1 MPYTVATRGEYG
13 GMTGA
18 HCKSKAFPL
27 LDIEAKQPHQQA
39 LTGTVLSDAVYH
51 SPLHRAHALSLSHTL
66 ALTHSCSHTHSC
78 HSGTPS
84 HSQHS
89 VTRTHSLT
97 RSLFL
102 THSLTHSLALT
113 DTLTLTHTH
122 TRWHSLTLT
131 HSHSVTRS
139 LIQPELR
146 THTGSVQ
153 LLRDAKHTTCIV
165 EGIPCPALCTT
176 TQQPQR
182 NISAT
187 TPCTRA
193 SLASLHHAHG
203 RA

>member
-1 MPYTVATRGEYG
+1 
-13 GMTGA
+13 MTGA

-39 LTGTVLSDAVYH
+39 LTGTVLSNAVYH

-66 ALTHSCSHTHSC
+66 ALTHTL
-78 HSGTPS
+78 
-84 HSQHS
+84 
-89 VTRTHSLT
+89 VTQAHPLTLNTQSLALTHSLACL
-97 RSLFL
+97 LFL

-165 EGIPCPALCTT
+165 EGIPCPASCTT

-182 NISAT
+182 TISAT

>member
-39 LTGTVLSDAVYH
+39 FTGTVLSDAVYH
-51 SPLHRAHALSLSHTL
+51 SPLHRAHALSLTHTL
-66 ALTHSCSHTHSC
+66 ALTHTL
-78 HSGTPS
+78 
-84 HSQHS
+84 
-89 VTRTHSLT
+89 VTQAHPLTLNTQSLALTHSLA

-182 NISAT
+182 NISPT